1 MPLTYL
7 SQLRVL
13 ALLISVVVAAW
24 LSFLFLGGLMV
35 FGFGTPMSFAL
46 AFMPVMA
53 LPAASLAWWKPRVG
67 LSAWVLIMVMFFGAQ
82 AIINWPRPWGIIY
95 ISNQLGSFTLVAVL
109 LSFTAVSDGGQRP
122 RLMPNKKERA

>member
-13 ALLISVVVAAW
+13 ALLISVAVAAW

-53 LPAASLAWWKPRVG
+53 LPAALLAWWKPRVG
-67 LSAWVLIMVMFFGAQ
+67 LS
-82 AIINWPRPWGIIY
+82 P
-95 ISNQLGSFTLVAVL
+95 
-109 LSFTAVSDGGQRP
+109 
-122 RLMPNKKERA
+122 